1 MPALTHYICVPRY
14 TSGATEQNAA
24 TYMAEWVGG
33 VKKHHNLTIDN
44 VGIFNEQVR
53 FPLLPPLAV
62 VVVLLPPPPPL
73 LPLLPPLLVPRA

>member
-53 FPLLPPLAV
+53 FPLLPPL
-62 VVVLLPPPPPL
+62 
-73 LPLLPPLLVPRA
+73 LVPRA